1 MLIAG
6 SVGMPIPDNADE
18 AVELGHVNDILVRY
32 IQEELGG
39 TIGSQYGSA
48 TGTGR
53 ITVLDHVE
61 DGAGAGTGAT
71 SVGGSLAMAAVT
83 AAAVGAVAVAT
94 TKGE

>member
-1 MLIAG
+1 M
-6 SVGMPIPDNADE
+6 
-18 AVELGHVNDILVRY
+18 NDMLVRY

-61 DGAGAGTGAT
+61 DGTGTSAT
-71 SVGGSLAMAAVT
+71 SASGSLAMAAVT